1 MKYVITGGAGFIG
14 SHIVEELVSQ
24 GHEVVV
30 IDNLY
35 NTTKDKI
42 KSSLKKIRFV
52 KGDVRNLELL
62 KKEFEGADFVLH
74 LAALISVTESVR
86 KPEEYHEVNVGGT
99 RNVLEAAKLNNV
111 KRVVFSTSCA
121 VYGSTQTVPQDEKLQ
136 PMPMSP
142 YAENKLEG
150 EKLCKEYYEK
160 HGLKTIC
167 LRYFN
172 VFGPR
177 QDPKSPY
184 AGVISIFAQK
194 LLDNVQPTIFGD
206 GEQTRDYVFVKNVVQ
221 ANLLACK
228 AEKGFGEIFNI
239 GTEKE
244 TSVNT
249 ILNLLNKYLGK
260 DAKPIY
266 APAREGE
273 MSRACADCTK
283 AKKTLGYKVT
293 YSFEQGLKEN
303 LEWLKQ
309 QNR

>member
-1 MKYVITGGAGFIG
+1 MKYIITGGAGFIG
-14 SHIVEELVSQ
+14 SHIVEELVRQ
-24 GHEVVV
+24 GQEVVV

-42 KSSLKKIRFV
+42 KRCLKKIRFV
-52 KGDVRNLELL
+52 KGDVRDIELL
-62 KKEFEGADFVLH
+62 KKEFKGADFVLH

-86 KPEEYHEVNVGGT
+86 KPEEYREVNVGGT
-99 RNVLEAAKLNNV
+99 RNVLEASKLNNV
-111 KRVVFSTSCA
+111 KRVVFSSSCA
-121 VYGSTQTVPQDEKLQ
+121 VYGSTGKVPQDESLE

-150 EKLCKEYYEK
+150 EKLCKEYYK
-160 HGLKTIC
+160 NHGLKTVC

-194 LLDNVQPTIFGD
+194 LLDNEQPTIFGD

-228 AEKGFGEIFNI
+228 AEKGFGEVFNI

-244 TSVNT
+244 ISVNT
-249 ILNLLNKYLGK
+249 ILKLVNKGFGK
-260 DAKPIY
+260 DIKPIF

-283 AKKTLGYKVT
+283 AKKVLGYRVN
-293 YSFEQGLKEN
+293 YSFEHGLTQTIS
-303 LEWLKQ
+303 WLQEKK
-309 QNR
+309 

>member
-1 MKYVITGGAGFIG
+1 MRYVVTGGSGFIG
-14 SHIVEELVSQ
+14 SHIVEELVKQ
-24 GHEVVV
+24 NQDVVV

-52 KGDVRNLELL
+52 EGDIRDLELL
-62 KKEFEGADFVLH
+62 KKEFKGADYVLH

-99 RNVLEAAKLNNV
+99 RNVLEAARINNV
-111 KRVVFSTSCA
+111 KRVVLSSSCA
-121 VYGSTQTVPQDEKLQ
+121 VYGSTKKVPQDESLK

-150 EKLCKEYYEK
+150 EKLCKEYYQK

-184 AGVISIFAQK
+184 AGVIPIFVQK
-194 LLDNVQPTIFGD
+194 LLDNEQPTIFGD
-206 GEQTRDYVFVKNVVQ
+206 GEQTRDYVFVKNIVA

-249 ILNLLNKYLGK
+249 ILKLLNKHLGK
-260 DAKPIY
+260 NAKPVY

-273 MSRACADCTK
+273 MARACADCTK
-283 AKKTLGYKVT
+283 AKKALGYKVI
-293 YSFEQGLKEN
+293 YSFEEGLAQTIS
-303 LEWLKQ
+303 WLKG
-309 QNR
+309 

>member
-1 MKYVITGGAGFIG
+1 MKYIITGGAGFIG
-14 SHIVEELVSQ
+14 SHIVEELVRQ
-24 GHEVVV
+24 AQEVVV

-35 NTTKDKI
+35 NTSKDKI
-42 KSSLKKIRFV
+42 KPSLKKIRFV

-62 KKEFEGADFVLH
+62 KKEFKGADFVLH
-74 LAALISVTESVR
+74 LAALISVTESVK

-111 KRVVFSTSCA
+111 KRVVFSSSCA
-121 VYGSTQTVPQDEKLQ
+121 VYGSTDKVPQDESLK
-136 PMPMSP
+136 PTPMSP

-150 EKLCKEYYEK
+150 EKLCKEYYK
-160 HGLKTIC
+160 SHGLKTIC

-228 AEKGFGEIFNI
+228 TEKGFGEIFNI

-249 ILNLLNKYLGK
+249 ILKLVNKGFGK
-260 DAKPIY
+260 DIKPIY

-273 MSRACADCTK
+273 MARACADCTK
-283 AKKTLGYKVT
+283 AKKTLGYKVN
-293 YSFEQGLKEN
+293 YSFENGLAQTIS
-303 LEWLKQ
+303 WLQEKK
-309 QNR
+309 